1 WRAARVRVTEVGASG
16 GPGPAAPGKVV
27 LVQAHH
33 SLLEQLAAPPGTR
46 RGSAFAVIVTP
57 LPGSGPLYAGRVGMS
72 SGRGGS
78 LQSILP
84 VSSALTVVPLPDVQG
99 ELVTPGR

>member
-1 WRAARVRVTEVGASG
+1 MLFRSITEVGEG
-16 GPGPAAPGKVV
+16 GGQGSATPGKVV
-27 LVQAHH
+27 TVQAHH
-33 SLLEQLAAPPGTR
+33 SLLQQLTAPPGTR

-57 LPGSGPLYAGRVGMS
+57 LPGSGPLYAGRTLMS
-72 SGRGGS
+72 SGRGGA

-84 VSSALTVVPLPDVQG
+84 VSSALTVVPLPNVQD